1 MLAVTKS
8 LSTYK
13 TDAVQLRDQSDPQP
27 NSNLTTVAISSFL
40 QFFVLG
46 FKSFGI
52 CIQFIS
58 CLFQSCNLLLN

>member
-46 FKSFGI
+46 FCRRKNKSILGPDR
-52 CIQFIS
+52 
-58 CLFQSCNLLLN
+58 